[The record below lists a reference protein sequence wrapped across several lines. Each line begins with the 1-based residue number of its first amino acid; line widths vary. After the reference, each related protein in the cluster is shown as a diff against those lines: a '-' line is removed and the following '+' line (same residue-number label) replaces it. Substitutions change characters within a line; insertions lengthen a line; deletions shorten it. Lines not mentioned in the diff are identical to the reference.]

1 MTAPYWLLYEDT
13 SIDEAGPYSD
23 IHFCRNHAVADASD
37 LGIRVQIH
45 KGLMIDDCIWDSP
58 SMVEEW

>member
-1 MTAPYWLLYEDT
+1 MTASYWLLYED
-13 SIDEAGPYSD
+13 SGSAGPYSD

-45 KGLMIDDCIWDSP
+45 KGSISDECVWDSP